1 MKKSIS
7 KPIEIINSIIERL
20 ETNFPDIFIKI
31 NDLEK
36 SLHLSSPKHIPSIE
50 DVKDVLLTTPNGKR
64 IMDDINLASE
74 SECLLAVYNWIKTKV
89 IYNVS
94 PKNNSTHNTIDK
106 TILVDMMMYDG
117 YYINYSIKGL
127 NEYIGA
133 FVTFTKEKIDLS
145 LRPYYLISYVYFDR
159 KNSIYALGPVLI
171 SIKDNLSISEAFR
184 NAMEDI
190 ESYNE
195 TFLAVMNPVNKEII
209 NIIYT
214 IHQLYNIKRIK
225 HKSSSIARKVS
236 EINCTVNKDK
246 GYLLSY
252 IPKYKYVN
260 TNKTTGTGSPKAPH
274 PVRSHIRRLRQYDDD
289 GNFTGYREIK
299 VSSYHT
305 GREINKPT
313 IKILSKD

>member
-7 KPIEIINSIIERL
+7 KPIEIINSVIERMN
-20 ETNFPDIFIKI
+20 TDFPDIFIKI

-36 SLHLSSPKHIPSIE
+36 SLHLSSPKHILSIE
-50 DVKDVLLTTPNGKR
+50 DVEDVLLTTPNGKR
-64 IMDDINLASE
+64 IMDDAKLETE

-89 IYNVS
+89 IFNVS
-94 PKNNSTHNTIDK
+94 KKNNSTHNTINK
-106 TILVDMMMYDG
+106 KILVDMMMYDG

-145 LRPYYLISYVYFDR
+145 LRPYSLISYVYFDR
-159 KNSIYALGPVLI
+159 KNSIYALEPVLI

-214 IHQLYNIKRIK
+214 IHQSYNIKKIR
-225 HKSSSIARKVS
+225 HRSITVARKVS
-236 EINCTVNKDK
+236 EINCTTNKDRE
-246 GYLLSY
+246 YLLSY

-260 TNKTTGTGSPKAPH
+260 TNKTSSIGSPKTPH

-289 GNFTGYREIK
+289 GNFPGYREIK

-305 GREINKPT
+305 GREISKPT
-313 IKILSKD
+313 IKILPKD